1 MENMEFGTVSTGSLL
16 LILLTAVLGIAL
28 PLVAAI
34 IWCKK
39 KHEQFTTVLIGAATF
54 MLFAI
59 VIEKPLQA
67 LLIMPTSLGLSEHSV
82 SAFVNANPVL
92 WGIIVGLFPGVFEE
106 TGRFVAFKTL
116 LRKRTQRETG
126 LTHGIGHGG
135 FEAMFILGITY
146 VEYFV
151 FGLMINMGSFFEL
164 MIEPVKDTL
173 TPEVTEQINAI
184 VNQITT
190 FNAGTMGLSLL
201 DRLIA
206 VLFHI
211 GASIMVFYAVKD
223 KKKIWLYPLAIVI
236 HTAIDGFLGLQ
247 LAGVFEMS
255 DMANEI
261 IFAVEALAVFFA
273 AFFLLYKKDKPKE
286 EKSVTV

>member
-1 MENMEFGTVSTGSLL
+1 MENMEFGTVSTSSML
-16 LILLTAVLGIAL
+16 LILLTAILGIAI
-28 PLVAAI
+28 PLIAAI

-39 KHEQFTTVLIGAATF
+39 KHEPFTTVLIGAATF
-54 MLFAI
+54 LLFAI

-67 LLIMPTSLGLSEHSV
+67 LVISLDSPV
-82 SAFVNANPVL
+82 SQFVNARPIL

-106 TGRFVAFKTL
+106 TGRFVAFKTV

-146 VEYFV
+146 IEYFV
-151 FGLMINMGSFFEL
+151 FAVMLNTGSFFEQ
-164 MIEPVKDTL
+164 MIEPVKDSLSTD
-173 TPEVTEQINAI
+173 VMKQITDI
-184 VNQITT
+184 VEQITT
-190 FNAGTMGLSLL
+190 FSAAAMGVALL

-206 VLFHI
+206 VLYHI

-223 KKKIWLYPLAIVI
+223 KKKWWLYPLSILI
-236 HTAIDGFLGLQ
+236 HTVIDGFLGLQ

-255 DMANEI
+255 DTVNEI
-261 IFAVEALAVFFA
+261 IFAVEALAVFFG
-273 AFFLLYKKDKPKE
+273 AFFLLYKKDLNKKTFLSAE
-286 EKSVTV
+286 S